1 MPRNTRSQQAP
12 LENPLTPSRE
22 RSQRTKKPSS
32 RAEFAAQQQQQNR
45 QSRQRESEERVL
57 LRAAIG
63 DAAPN
68 SKQARERRAKFY
80 AERAER
86 TEIARRVREED
97 ARKKE
102 EWEAEVA
109 QFGEEEAKRRR
120 RLARQMRQEE
130 EALTTS
136 DIEVI
141 QDEENV
147 DNPELTYAV
156 FIKLNSKL
164 LWK

>member
-22 RSQRTKKPSS
+22 RSQRTKKLSS
-32 RAEFAAQQQQQNR
+32 RVEVAAQ
-45 QSRQRESEERVL
+45 ELV
-57 LRAAIG
+57 RAAIG
-63 DAAPN
+63 DAAPK
-68 SKQARERRAKFY
+68 SKKAREARAKFY
-80 AERAER
+80 GKRAEC
-86 TEIARRVREED
+86 TELARRVREEV

-120 RLARQMRQEE
+120 RLAREMRQEE
-130 EALTTS
+130 NALTTS

-141 QDEENV
+141 QEGEHA

-156 FIKLNSKL
+156 FLKLHGKL
-164 LWK
+164 LWKG